1 MNIKELKEK
10 IKDLPDH
17 MDVMMKQVN
26 NDEFDLSIVEN
37 VEIKEVTFIGEK
49 EEPKDK
55 CLVISDEI

>member
-37 VEIKEVTFIGEK
+37 VEVKEVKFIGEK